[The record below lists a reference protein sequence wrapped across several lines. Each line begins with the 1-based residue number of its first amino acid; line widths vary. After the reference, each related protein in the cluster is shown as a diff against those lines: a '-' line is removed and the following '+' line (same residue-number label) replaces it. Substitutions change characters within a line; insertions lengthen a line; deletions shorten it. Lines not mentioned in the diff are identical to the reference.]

1 MGILVAFKG
10 DEIKCFEETKAYWNA
25 MNFPNFLKLTLVKP
39 IYDKITASSID
50 NNDLYIGNLVVSND
64 LRGQGIGTE
73 LLKSFLSWVRLRSV
87 IEFY

>member
-64 LRGQGIGTE
+64 LRGPMDWYRIIKK
-73 LLKSFLSWVRLRSV
+73 L
-87 IEFY
+87 FYLG